1 MHSAMCKT
9 KNGVPSVKSVPVMA
23 GGGAAVGTEPCR
35 EDSQAVPPQEKD
47 RCQWERDGVQGLPEY
62 TFFIVMFR
70 CTVCGLGF
78 EGGCSRKPAPYQL
91 QYNIAAWNRI
101 CNGDKCFTLTY
112 MSQEDGR

>member
-1 MHSAMCKT
+1 MSSLWGQGQGEM
-9 KNGVPSVKSVPVMA
+9 GA
-23 GGGAAVGTEPCR
+23 GRRA
-35 EDSQAVPPQEKD
+35 
-47 RCQWERDGVQGLPEY
+47 GLPEY

>member
-1 MHSAMCKT
+1 MRFHRISPCPRCGGK
-9 KNGVPSVKSVPVMA
+9 VKA
-23 GGGAAVGTEPCR
+23 
-35 EDSQAVPPQEKD
+35 K
-47 RCQWERDGVQGLPEY
+47 WERDGVQGLPEY

-70 CTVCGLGF
+70 CTACGLSF
-78 EGGCSRKPAPYQL
+78 EGGCSRKPAPYEL

>member
-1 MHSAMCKT
+1 MRFHRISPCPKCGG
-9 KNGVPSVKSVPVMA
+9 KVKA
-23 GGGAAVGTEPCR
+23 
-35 EDSQAVPPQEKD
+35 K
-47 RCQWERDGVQGLPEY
+47 WERDGVQWLPEY

-112 MSQEDGR
+112 MSQEGRALGTKMALRLQQLEQLQEPTEARRIQA

>member
-1 MHSAMCKT
+1 MMRFHRISPCPKCGG
-9 KNGVPSVKSVPVMA
+9 KVKA
-23 GGGAAVGTEPCR
+23 
-35 EDSQAVPPQEKD
+35 K
-47 RCQWERDGVQGLPEY
+47 WERVEVRGWSKY

-78 EGGCSRKPAPYQL
+78 EGGCSRKPAPYAL

-112 MSQEDGR
+112 KSLGGRR

>member
-1 MHSAMCKT
+1 MRFHRISPCPRCGGK
-9 KNGVPSVKSVPVMA
+9 VKA
-23 GGGAAVGTEPCR
+23 
-35 EDSQAVPPQEKD
+35 K
-47 RCQWERDGVQGLPEY
+47 WERDGVQWLPEY

-70 CTVCGLGF
+70 CTVCGLSF
-78 EGGCSRKPAPYQL
+78 EGGCSRKPAPYEL